1 MYTKQQF
8 KYANKSEVTFSK
20 AKGAQDIDLA
30 YKMARFWRNDYRN
43 AGDYA
48 VQVPI
53 SYIEKSAK
61 IGNLVMVL
69 VSGSYVGFGGLKF
82 SNGTR
87 VIEIVYVIPQFRG
100 QGIGKQLYQ
109 HLMNVE
115 NATEIEL
122 TYKRA
127 IEKIH
132 YWKALGFHSLRT
144 KEQHFKLRDLCY
156 LSILPSSS
164 FLSAASLN
172 KNDVQEYRQ
181 LQGVKCNHNIQ
192 SAPLLVHSLF

>member
-1 MYTKQQF
+1 MYTKQEF
-8 KYANKSEVTFSK
+8 RYESKSFVTFEK
-20 AKGAQDIDLA
+20 ATETQDIDLA
-30 YKMARFWRNDYRN
+30 YKMARLWTNDYRN
-43 AGDYA
+43 AGDYT

-53 SYIEKSAK
+53 SYIEKSTK

-69 VSGSYVGFGGLKF
+69 ASGSCVGFGGLKF
-82 SNGTR
+82 INGTR
-87 VIEIVYVIPQFRG
+87 AIEIVYVIPQFRG

-132 YWKALGFHSLRT
+132 YWKELGFHSLRT

-172 KNDVQEYRQ
+172 KNDIQEYRQ

-192 SAPLLVHSLF
+192 SAPLLAYSLF

>member
-1 MYTKQQF
+1 MYTKKEF
-8 KYANKSEVTFSK
+8 RYEHKSDVTFTK
-20 AKGAQDIDLA
+20 ATSAQDIDLA
-30 YKMARFWRNDYRN
+30 YKMARLWTNDYRN
-43 AGDYA
+43 AGDSA

-69 VSGSYVGFGGLKF
+69 VSGSCVGFGGLKF
-82 SNGTR
+82 INGTR
-87 VIEIVYVIPQFRG
+87 AIEIVYVIPQLRG

-109 HLMNVE
+109 HLMNEE

-127 IEKIH
+127 VENIR
-132 YWKALGFHSLRT
+132 YWKALGFNSLRT
-144 KEQHFKLRDLCY
+144 KEQFFTLRDLCY

-172 KNDVQEYRQ
+172 KTDIQNYRR
-181 LQGVKCNHNIQ
+181 LQGIGCNHNFQ
-192 SAPLLVHSLF
+192 NSPLLIHSLF